1 MIRKTTLLAG
11 VAGALLMTAPA
22 FAQETPQ
29 DTPPAT
35 DTPAATETQATPAA
49 PQRLE
54 LQPGATVRGADG
66 ELGKLEGARR
76 NPAGQQELTV
86 RGADGQL
93 RAVPLNG
100 LKQEGADIVVG
111 WTTAEYQA
119 APALTGEAAPAT
131 PASPAAPAMPATP
144 ATPGM
149 TPATPA
155 DPATPATPADPSMPA
170 APVEPAEGAMP
181 PAPSE
186 SAEPVDP
193 ATEMPADPG
202 AETESEPQ

>member
-22 FAQETPQ
+22 FAQ
-29 DTPPAT
+29 
-35 DTPAATETQATPAA
+35 DTPAASETPAPSEAQATPAA

-54 LQPGATVRGADG
+54 LQPGATVRGSDG

-76 NPAGQQELTV
+76 NEAGQQELTV

-93 RAVPLNG
+93 RAVPLTG
-100 LKQEGADIVVG
+100 LKQEGADVVVG

-119 APALTGEAAPAT
+119 APAITGEAATPAT
-131 PASPAAPAMPATP
+131 PASPATP
-144 ATPGM
+144 ADSM

-155 DPATPATPADPSMPA
+155 MPADPAVPA
-170 APVEPAEGAMP
+170 APAEAATPPAPGEAAEPVEPAD
-181 PAPSE
+181 PAAAPTE
-186 SAEPVDP
+186 TETDAEP
-193 ATEMPADPG
+193 
-202 AETESEPQ
+202 Q

>member
-22 FAQETPQ
+22 FAQDMPQ

-35 DTPAATETQATPAA
+35 ETPAMTEAQAAPAA

-54 LQPGATVRGADG
+54 LQPGATVRGSDG
-66 ELGKLEGARR
+66 ELGKLEGAHR
-76 NPAGQQELTV
+76 NAAGQQELTV

-100 LKQEGADIVVG
+100 LKQEGTEIVVG
-111 WTTAEYQA
+111 WTTAQYQA
-119 APALTGEAAPAT
+119 APALTGEAASST
-131 PASPAAPAMPATP
+131 PAAAAPPASTMPAN
-144 ATPGM
+144 
-149 TPATPA
+149 
-155 DPATPATPADPSMPA
+155 PSV
-170 APVEPAEGAMP
+170 PVEPAEAAMP

-186 SAEPVDP
+186 AAEPVDP
-193 ATEMPADPG
+193 AADEAPADPD